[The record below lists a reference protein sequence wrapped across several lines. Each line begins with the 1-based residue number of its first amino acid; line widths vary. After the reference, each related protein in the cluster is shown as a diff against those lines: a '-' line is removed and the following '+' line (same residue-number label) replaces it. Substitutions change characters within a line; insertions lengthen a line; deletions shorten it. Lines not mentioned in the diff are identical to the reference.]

1 MKMAWGDN
9 TKGPWGNLGGGNK
22 DNKPNN
28 PFGGGSGGNGGGGG
42 NNNNNNKAPF
52 DFEKFFKKPSGGGN
66 NGNMPE
72 IKINVKGIIAILLLV
87 VVGWMMTG
95 FYVVDAS
102 EEGVVLRFG
111 KYHRTAT
118 EGLRYRLPSP
128 FERVYV
134 VKKTAINSIQI
145 GYRSSSQAQAVS
157 ARGIA
162 SQMKQQFSPGV
173 ETQQLQESLM
183 ITGDTNI
190 ANVTFAVQWRIKDSF
205 NFLFKVANSSE
216 VMEDT
221 IKSVSE
227 SAMREVIGRTDFSE
241 AMTTRRGQIEADVQK
256 IIQGVLNS
264 YESGIEIYAVNLN
277 DVQNPEPVMPAFLDV
292 ETAKQDKET
301 AINRAKSY
309 ENEVVPRAR
318 GESQKIIQE
327 AEAYKQQV
335 ISVASGEAQ
344 RFISIYNE
352 YAKAKDITK
361 KRMYLETM
369 QEVLTGTDKVIMDG
383 KQSSGVV
390 PYLALP
396 ELKKREKTEATAN

>member
-1 MKMAWGDN
+1 MAWGDN

>member
-1 MKMAWGDN
+1 MAWGDN

-22 DNKPNN
+22 DNKPSN
-28 PFGGGSGGNGGGGG
+28 PFGGGSGGN
-42 NNNNNNKAPF
+42 NNNNNKPPF
-52 DFEKFFKKPSGGGN
+52 DFEKFFKKPSGGG